1 MAHVSE
7 LRGTGAGCRLQRLAD
22 SAALQSRCGISP
34 LGIATCSELAAF
46 GLMPWGA
53 GVAWV
58 HQPPAPLKAGIMRAN
73 SCRSCG
79 TSLALECAAGLC
91 SGCARAAG
99 FRQPLPP
106 GFFTTPAIRKALS
119 DHDFGVVFAAIRE
132 HTGLSQMQLASL
144 LGLSQAR
151 VSEVESGARRLTG
164 AKVAA
169 RISTVFAIPAQL
181 LGFFV
186 DDTDDQ
192 PGSLAS
198 EEVDWVDRR
207 DFITLAT
214 AAALGSRLHP
224 ELDRL
229 TSFLPDRMPPITR
242 PRIGAADVDA
252 IEAISDGFRR
262 WDLAH
267 GGGLCR
273 TAALSQLHQV
283 ATLDDA
289 VCTPPI
295 RGRLQVATAELAS
308 MAGWLAYDVEDHD
321 AARRLWTY
329 ALRTAQHAEE
339 HPRST
344 DLMVAILLDMA
355 HQALHLRRPKDGLAF
370 AQLAGATSTSRRHP
384 VCTLTAGYISAV
396 TAWCW
401 AMLGEPEPTERAL
414 AAARDR
420 YGDTTVDAN
429 PPWAW
434 FVTEAEIA
442 AQQGHSLHLLSL
454 TRPEYAKSAIS
465 ELSSAVHAHPDEH
478 ARSRAVV
485 LPTLAVS
492 YFQAEDADSAVR
504 IGHDAVTAVTA
515 LSSQRCYARL
525 RDLDAIAARHQRA
538 PGVVELRADIA
549 TAVASAR

>member
-1 MAHVSE
+1 
-7 LRGTGAGCRLQRLAD
+7 
-22 SAALQSRCGISP
+22 
-34 LGIATCSELAAF
+34 
-46 GLMPWGA
+46 
-53 GVAWV
+53 
-58 HQPPAPLKAGIMRAN
+58 MRAH

-79 TSLALECAAGLC
+79 TSPALDAAAGLC
-91 SGCARAAG
+91 AGCARAAG

-106 GFFTTPAIRKALS
+106 AFFTTVAMRNALS
-119 DHDFGVVFAAIRE
+119 DHDFGVVFTAIRE

-144 LGLSQAR
+144 LDLTQAR

-164 AKVAA
+164 AKLAA
-169 RISTVFAIPAQL
+169 RISGVFAIPAQL
-181 LGFFV
+181 LGFYV
-186 DDTDDQ
+186 ETTVDQ
-192 PGSLAS
+192 PGNLAT

-229 TSFLPDRMPPITR
+229 LSFLPAHTDPITR

-283 ATLDDA
+283 VALDDA
-289 VCTPPI
+289 VCAPQV

-321 AARRLWTY
+321 TARRLWTY
-329 ALRTAQHAEE
+329 GLGTAQRADD
-339 HPRST
+339 HPRSS
-344 DLMVAILLDMA
+344 DLMVVILLDMA
-355 HQALHLRRPKDGLAF
+355 HQALHLHKPKDALAF
-370 AQLAGATSTSRRHP
+370 AQLATATATSRRYP
-384 VCTLTAGYISAV
+384 VSTITAGYISAV

-401 AMLGEPEPTERAL
+401 AMLGEPDPTRRAL
-414 AAARDR
+414 TAARDQ
-420 YGDTTVDAN
+420 YSKATLDTT

-434 FVTEAEIA
+434 FVTDAEIA

-454 TRPEYAKSAIS
+454 TRPEYAGPAIAQLSA
-465 ELSSAVHAHPDEH
+465 AVGAHPDEH

-492 YFQAEDADSAVR
+492 YFQADDTDSAVR
-504 IGHDAVTAVTA
+504 TGHDAVTAVTT
-515 LSSQRCYARL
+515 LSSERCYARL
-525 RDLDAIAARHQRA
+525 RDLDAVAARHQRA
-538 PGVVELRADIA
+538 AGVVELRADIA
-549 TAVASAR
+549 TALAASR